1 MGRAVVEKFRA
12 GGDEGALIAWRV
24 PVELTPV
31 LALAWTRA
39 EKDNTYTKLDLMDE
53 SAVEDFFGQ
62 NSVDGELNPVR
73 VALQLTSSRCAL

>member
-1 MGRAVVEKFRA
+1 M
-12 GGDEGALIAWRV
+12 
-24 PVELTPV
+24 

-39 EKDNTYTKLDLMDE
+39 EKDKTYTKLDLMDE

-62 NSVDGELNPVR
+62 NSVDGGLNPVR